1 MRKYQKI
8 LILFLLLIYL
18 GNCFCGCESIT
29 GPNGIFKSP
38 AIRKKKTVQG
48 KNYCMSNMG
57 YRILMRVATVFAILL
72 ITAVAVLVEI
82 CF

>member
-38 AIRKKKTVQG
+38 APVTIFDDSVKTSE
-48 KNYCMSNMG
+48 Y
-57 YRILMRVATVFAILL
+57 I
-72 ITAVAVLVEI
+72 
-82 CF
+82 

>member
-29 GPNGIFKSP
+29 GPNVQIF
-38 AIRKKKTVQG
+38 G
-48 KNYCMSNMG
+48 KRLSYG
-57 YRILMRVATVFAILL
+57 YLVRRSDATA
-72 ITAVAVLVEI
+72 E
-82 CF
+82 

>member
-1 MRKYQKI
+1 
-8 LILFLLLIYL
+8 
-18 GNCFCGCESIT
+18 
-29 GPNGIFKSP
+29 
-38 AIRKKKTVQG
+38 
-48 KNYCMSNMG
+48 MSNMG